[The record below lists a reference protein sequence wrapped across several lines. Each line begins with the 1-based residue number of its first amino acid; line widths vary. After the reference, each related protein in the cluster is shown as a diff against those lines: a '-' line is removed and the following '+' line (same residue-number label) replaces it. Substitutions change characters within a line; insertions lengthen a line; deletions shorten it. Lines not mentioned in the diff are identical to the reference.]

1 MKKFT
6 TDIGYVVYR
15 ITKPELE
22 SVDCGNICDF
32 CNTAVNKGYLI
43 PVLNQFVCDGCFE
56 DWKDRGK
63 YCEED
68 IGHETKI
75 SQYYESM
82 IEVE

>member
-1 MKKFT
+1 MKKFK
-6 TDIGYVVYR
+6 TDIGYVVYK

-32 CNTAVNKGYLI
+32 CNTAVNEGYLI
-43 PVLNQFVCDGCFE
+43 TVLNQFVCEGCFE

-63 YCEED
+63 YYEED
-68 IGHETKI
+68 IDRETKI